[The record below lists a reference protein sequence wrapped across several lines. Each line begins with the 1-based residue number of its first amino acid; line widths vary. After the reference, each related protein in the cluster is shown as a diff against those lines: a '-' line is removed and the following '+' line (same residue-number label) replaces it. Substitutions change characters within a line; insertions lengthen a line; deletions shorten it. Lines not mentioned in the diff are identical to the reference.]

1 MPTRTQRQL
10 DLLGRMAALDP
21 PLHIIGGYAEDALIG
36 AGVSREHEDV
46 DWLVPRSELS
56 RRLNHARELG
66 FDDFETYGES
76 APGQPFY
83 LTAQQGELSI
93 DIGVSDEVD
102 GGHAIGIH
110 RLLFEIEGKEPPAGF
125 RVHLPPDTFTH
136 DPVEFEGVRVWPASP
151 LCLYQMRIG
160 IASRGAFGEL
170 NEKQRRSLGRL
181 KDAFF
186 ADRSDDELMPRIT
199 PLPPV

>member
-1 MPTRTQRQL
+1 
-10 DLLGRMAALDP
+10 MAALDP

-102 GGHAIGIH
+102 RGHAIDIH
-110 RLLFEIEGKEPPAGF
+110 RLLFEIDGKEPPAGF

-151 LCLYQMRIG
+151 LCLYQIRIG